1 MSDAAW
7 GEWRE
12 GDLARKTIYSV
23 EKAEERFVD
32 QSELAEA
39 TRGLA
44 TKAELAEI
52 QAGGADLSGYAKTED
67 VRKKADK
74 ADLTR
79 LSETVAT
86 KAEASAVA
94 GLTRQL
100 AGKADQ
106 GAVQGVQ
113 ESVETLNTQ
122 VEGLRGRVGT
132 LDQTSQTLN
141 EAVGGLKGRVESLE
155 TAPKAGGPVFGN
167 SERHY
172 FGVTYLRP
180 DLDRAG
186 NSEFRKF
193 IEVGPLGMVVLDH
206 SDHDWAQEVP
216 AYGEGARAA
225 KAAGAKVVLWY
236 VPTHKGMAGNP
247 GAWGEGRE
255 DASKWSHEEIIRQLK
270 YCKAFYGDVF
280 EGVFLD
286 EVSSGLD
293 SHAARIPWYKELIQK
308 LKAEFGQGFFV
319 FGNPGTDV
327 AKGILEA
334 GFDALCTFEDSA
346 EEYLKPNAERK
357 KWLRVSDAVAKA
369 PASKIVHM
377 VRDVTEKNLKDVYAR
392 ADKEGA
398 GHLFVTDRGL
408 TAGSDP
414 LGVPA
419 VSPYAKA
426 PAKFATE
433 PMGAW
438 ASRTLSTFWA
448 AKERPGESPE
458 EGERV
463 LVDSMEGGRV
473 YDAATLRISGGN
485 VEVLNAPTDT
495 WRGDA
500 ATKVFEVP
508 QDVDMTLSFH
518 VVHTGAVPASLQ
530 VKTSYGTSETQPR
543 SVWTKGGSFTVDP
556 TGDGGRDYTLTLPA
570 SDTQGNTHAMVTF
583 RFNGT
588 RWEGGRAS
596 LSNVRLVAPG
606 KAVVPGG
613 ADLSAYAKKTEVA
626 EEAQKAAQ
634 AAVADRAT
642 KNEVQQAVS
651 GLATKSEVSGLA
663 KKSDVDSAADAARR
677 AAENADKALAAL
689 SPFEIGRKY
698 YSPVTYYWPDFY
710 KDEDSDDSTVSE
722 WGKALRAGP
731 DLGIVILNKSS
742 GTWDVYD
749 KDFDDQGKRAKVAGA
764 KRVIFYVKTQYGA
777 AGNQSWQNGVPNP
790 DKYTKDHIL
799 GQLRNI
805 KRDYGNLAEGVFLDE
820 FINGWGDHA
829 VRVSWYRDLVN
840 AIRAEFGRDFLIAGN
855 PGANVSPDVL
865 ALDVDVFMSFEQD
878 AKKYLETDAKQ
889 IHTAD
894 MAKHPSTRFWHVIHG
909 VNKTNYRAV
918 FAKAES
924 LGVSHLYV
932 TDGVLVEDP
941 EHGGQWEPV
950 GNPYE
955 KGPGKTIVTLTSEW
969 LRGLTGVS
977 NRLAALEAKPEP
989 DLSGLASKQD
999 LSLYMARADVE
1010 AYVKNAIEQAL
1021 KGLPTPPTPQPEDP
1035 NPLVPKVDPGWN
1047 NTKPYLAKFR
1057 SGEGKTS
1064 TMPITLIGDSWTG
1077 GNVTERGG
1085 ANKTSERWDNIVKAG
1100 LNNFAIQNQ
1109 GISGQLT
1116 SDYLIYSGYS
1126 PFVVSSIEGNTIPA
1140 GANVEKRVELLSP
1153 NLDTI
1158 SQQLFRNNVKSAN
1171 GYITYWQ
1178 VTLDGVLGYMRL
1190 RWDDQQKKNY
1200 FTFARTQAGA
1210 EHPLAP
1216 GSYKCETA
1224 IERTITNGAQFIVE
1238 LGINDAFQHYSDEHF
1253 AEKYLANMRN
1263 IIEKAGSAYAGS
1275 QPSHLMVLTIPPMSG
1290 EQRDAPRRKAIDK
1303 ANAELV
1309 KEFGP
1314 FVLDIASYLTSEQAL
1329 TDAGVEITAG
1339 DREDLAQR
1347 SLPRSLMGD
1356 VWQKPGTFDATHM
1369 NAAGNK
1375 ALGRFI
1381 LAEIKRRQW
1390 VA

>member
-1 MSDAAW
+1 M
-7 GEWRE
+7 
-12 GDLARKTIYSV
+12 ARKTIYSV

-44 TKAELAEI
+44 TKDELAEI
-52 QAGGADLSGYAKTED
+52 QAGGADLSGYAKTTD
-67 VRKKADK
+67 VEQKADRNE
-74 ADLTR
+74 LTR

-86 KAEASAVA
+86 KADASAVSS
-94 GLTRQL
+94 LTRQL
-100 AGKADQ
+100 AGKVDQ
-106 GAVQGVQ
+106 GEVQALK
-113 ESVETLNTQ
+113 ER
-122 VEGLRGRVGT
+122 VEGLEGST
-132 LDQTSQTLN
+132 
-141 EAVGGLKGRVESLE
+141 GGES
-155 TAPKAGGPVFGN
+155 GPIFGN
-167 SERHY
+167 SERHH

-180 DLDRAG
+180 DLEKGDA
-186 NSEFRKF
+186 SEFRKF
-193 IEVGPLGMVVLDH
+193 LRVGPLGMVVMDH

-247 GAWGEGRE
+247 AAWGEGRE
-255 DASKWSHEEIIRQLK
+255 DAAKWSHDEILKQLG
-270 YCKAFYGDVF
+270 YAKAYYGDVF

-293 SHAARIPWYKELIQK
+293 SHAERVTWYVELIERLREK
-308 LKAEFGQGFFV
+308 FGKSLFV

-327 AKGILEA
+327 SEAMLKA

-346 EEYLKPNAERK
+346 TEYLKPNAERK
-357 KWLRVSDAVAKA
+357 KWLRVSEAVSKA
-369 PASKIVHM
+369 PSAMIVHM
-377 VRDVTEKNLKDVYAR
+377 VRDVTKENVKAVYAR

-408 TAGSDP
+408 VAGADP
-414 LGVPA
+414 LGVPTS
-419 VSPYAKA
+419 SPYAKA
-426 PAKFATE
+426 PAEFASA

-448 AKERPGESPE
+448 AKERPAGPGESPE
-458 EGERV
+458 EGEKV

-473 YDAATLRISGGN
+473 YDAATLRISGGE

-495 WRGDA
+495 WRGDV
-500 ATKVFEVP
+500 ATKVFEMP
-508 QDVDMTLSFH
+508 QDADLTLSFH

-530 VKTSYGTSETQPR
+530 VKTSYGTAESQPR

-556 TGDGGRDYTLTLPA
+556 TGAEGKDYTLTIPA
-570 SDTQGNTHAMVTF
+570 SDTQGSTHAMVTF

-588 RWEGGRAS
+588 RWEGGKAR
-596 LSNVRLVAPG
+596 LSKVRLTAPG
-606 KAVVPGG
+606 KGAISPGG
-613 ADLSAYAKKTEVA
+613 VDLSAYAKKSEVA
-626 EEAQKAAQ
+626 AEAQKAAQ
-634 AAVADRAT
+634 AASADKAT
-642 KNEVQQAVS
+642 KAEVQQAVS

-663 KKSDVDSAADAARR
+663 KKSEVDSAADAARR
-677 AAENADKALAAL
+677 AAEDAGKALASL

-749 KDFDDQGKRAKVAGA
+749 KDFDDQGKRAKAAGA

-777 AGNQSWQNGVPNP
+777 AGNPAWQAGVPNP
-790 DKYTKDHIL
+790 DKFTKEHIL

-820 FINGWGDHA
+820 FINGWGDQA
-829 VRVSWYRDLVN
+829 ARVEWYRDLVN
-840 AIRAEFGRDFLIAGN
+840 AIRAEFGRAFLIAGN

-894 MAKHPSTRFWHVIHG
+894 MAKYPSTRFWHVIHG
-909 VNKTNYRAV
+909 VNKANYRAV

-977 NRLAALEAKPEP
+977 NRLAVLEAKPEP
-989 DLSGLASKQD
+989 DLSGLASKSD
-999 LSLYMARADVE
+999 LSQYMARADVE
-1010 AYVKNAIEQAL
+1010 AYVKSAIEQAL
-1021 KGLPTPPTPQPEDP
+1021 KGLPTPPVPKPEDP
-1035 NPLVPKVDPGWN
+1035 DPLVPKVDPGWN
-1047 NTKPYLAKFR
+1047 NTAPYLAKFR
-1057 SGEGKTS
+1057 AGEGKTS

-1116 SDYLIYSGYS
+1116 SDYLIYSGHS
-1126 PFVVSSIEGNTIPA
+1126 PFIVSSIEGNTIPA

-1178 VTLDGVLGYMRL
+1178 VTLDGVLGYIRL

-1200 FTFARTQAGA
+1200 FTFARTRAGE

-1216 GSYKCETA
+1216 GSYKCETS
-1224 IERTITNGAQFIVE
+1224 IERTIAGGAQFIVE
-1238 LGINDAFQHYSDEHF
+1238 LGINDAFQHYGDERF
-1253 AEKYLANMRN
+1253 AEKYLTNMRS
-1263 IIEKAGSAYAGS
+1263 IVEKAGSSYAGG

-1290 EQRDAPRRKAIDK
+1290 ENRDAPRRKAIDK
-1303 ANAELV
+1303 ANSELV

-1314 FVLDIASYLTSEQAL
+1314 LVLDIASYLTSEQAL
-1329 TDAGVEITAG
+1329 KDAGVEITAG

-1356 VWQKPGTFDATHM
+1356 VWQKPGTFDNTHM

-1375 ALGRFI
+1375 ALGQFI
-1381 LAEIKRRQW
+1381 LAEIKRRGW